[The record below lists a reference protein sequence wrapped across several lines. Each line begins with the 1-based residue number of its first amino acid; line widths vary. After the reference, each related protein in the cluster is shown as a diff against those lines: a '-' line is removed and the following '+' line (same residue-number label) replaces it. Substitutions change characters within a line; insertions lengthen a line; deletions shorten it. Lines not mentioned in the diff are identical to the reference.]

1 MCLIV
6 PGNTDKG
13 LGRKLRPGMW
23 LLSKSHLSLSHSLSR
38 LLPPSHSLESSSSK
52 VICAGP
58 GWHISARRAV
68 KFFNLDFP
76 SVFQTPIKYESF
88 FPEITPLFVWR
99 YSTLH
104 SVTLSYH
111 CQPFTL
117 TDNNPICTAFYMVTY
132 LTPRSTPF
140 QPPTHKG
147 PSENSLICSTS
158 HVFEVAGEVDLSTL
172 SKGSWEMKSLTL
184 HVSVKWH
191 LRRGLSTLQQ
201 GLNDNATEFKDSVPS
216 NQSPFGTILLLL

>member
-1 MCLIV
+1 M
-6 PGNTDKG
+6 
-13 LGRKLRPGMW
+13 KLCAGMW
-23 LLSKSHLSLSHSLSR
+23 LLSESHFSLSHSLSR
-38 LLPPSHSLESSSSK
+38 LLPPSHALESSSSK

-68 KFFNLDFP
+68 KFFHQDFP
-76 SVFQTPIKYESF
+76 SVFQTPIKYESI

-104 SVTLSYH
+104 SVPLSYP

-117 TDNNPICTAFYMVTY
+117 TDNHPICTAFYMVTD
-132 LTPRSTPF
+132 LTPRSTSF

-147 PSENSLICSTS
+147 PSENSLICSTP
-158 HVFEVAGEVDLSTL
+158 HVCDQVCEVAGEVDLSTL
-172 SKGSWEMKSLTL
+172 SKGRWDMKSRTL

-201 GLNDNATEFKDSVPS
+201 GLNDNGTEFKDSVP
-216 NQSPFGTILLLL
+216 

>member
-1 MCLIV
+1 
-6 PGNTDKG
+6 
-13 LGRKLRPGMW
+13 MW
-23 LLSKSHLSLSHSLSR
+23 LQSKSHLSLFLSISLPHCLAR
-38 LLPPSHSLESSSSK
+38 LLPPSYSLESSSSK

-68 KFFNLDFP
+68 KFFHQDFP
-76 SVFQTPIKYESF
+76 SVVQTPIKYGSL

-104 SVTLSYH
+104 NVPLSYP

-117 TDNNPICTAFYMVTY
+117 TDNHLIAIAFYMVTD
-132 LTPRSTPF
+132 LTPRSTSF

-147 PSENSLICSTS
+147 PSENSLLCSTT
-158 HVFEVAGEVDLSTL
+158 HVCDQVCEVAGEVDLSTL
-172 SKGSWEMKSLTL
+172 SNGSLEMKSLTL
-184 HVSVKWH
+184 QVSVNWH

-201 GLNDNATEFKDSVPS
+201 GLNDNATDFKYSVPS
-216 NQSPFGTILLLL
+216 NQSPFGTIRLLL